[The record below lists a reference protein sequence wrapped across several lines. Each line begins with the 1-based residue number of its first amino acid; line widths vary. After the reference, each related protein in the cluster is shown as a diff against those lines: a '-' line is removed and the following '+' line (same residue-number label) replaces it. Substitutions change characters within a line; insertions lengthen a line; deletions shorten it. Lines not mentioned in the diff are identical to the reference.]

1 MVESIDRSVTAGAV
15 PGANSR
21 RSELRDL
28 RLDNPRRPSATA
40 GLLRA
45 LVRDRFAFLAAI
57 YLVLLLV
64 TAVAA
69 PLLAP
74 ANPTTQD
81 LLSRLRPPAW
91 QADGSWSNPLGT
103 DALGRDLLSRI
114 MYGGRISLRIGFTVV
129 LLAGVAG
136 TAFGL
141 AAGYF
146 GGRLESAIMRLV
158 DLQTAFPYFLLAVTL
173 IAAVG
178 RGERNLIIVLSLGSW
193 VVYARFA
200 RAMMLSIRNLAY
212 IEAARSLGCGSGRI
226 VLRHALPNLAS
237 PVITLATLELSRVI
251 LAEAGF
257 SFLGLGVQ
265 PPNPAWG
272 LMVAEG
278 HSYISSAW
286 WLSAWPGLQI
296 ALAALSINVFATW
309 LRAATDPIQ
318 RTRQLGGRASF

>member
-1 MVESIDRSVTAGAV
+1 MSANEARRAPRAIPGTREALLASDR
-15 PGANSR
+15 P
-21 RSELRDL
+21 
-28 RLDNPRRPSATA
+28 PSPAL

-45 LVRDRFAFLAAI
+45 LLRDRIALIAAF
-57 YLVLLLV
+57 YLLLLLAS
-64 TAVAA
+64 AVAA

-81 LLSRLRPPAW
+81 LLARLRPPAW
-91 QADGSWSNPLGT
+91 LAHGSWSHPLGT

-114 MYGGRISLRIGFTVV
+114 IYGGRISLRIGFTVV
-129 LLAGVAG
+129 LLAGVVG
-136 TAFGL
+136 TTLGL
-141 AAGYF
+141 IAGYF
-146 GGRLESAIMRLV
+146 GGRLDSFIMRLV

-178 RGERNLIIVLSLGSW
+178 NGERNLIIVLSLGSW

-200 RAMMLSIRNLAY
+200 RAMMLSIRQTAY
-212 IEAARSLGCGSGRI
+212 IEAARSLGCGSRRI
-226 VLRHALPNLAS
+226 IVRHALPNLAS
-237 PVITLATLELSRVI
+237 PIVTLTTLELSRII

-265 PPNPAWG
+265 PPRPAWG

-296 ALAALSINVFATW
+296 AIAALSINIFATW

-318 RTRQLGGRASF
+318 RTRQLGRRASF